1 MTEIKSCKYT
11 ARARSYEFPHSGVN
25 TTSLG
30 NEFEKIEA
38 ALAIV
43 FFPQHAHKCVYVCL
57 CKYEERGKLPHS
69 YQCMYDEKWKLLHD
83 LKIQYHFCKDIP

>member
-43 FFPQHAHKCVYVCL
+43 FFPNMHTNV
-57 CKYEERGKLPHS
+57 
-69 YQCMYDEKWKLLHD
+69 CMYACVNMKKGVSFHTH
-83 LKIQYHFCKDIP
+83 INVCMMRSGNCYMI